1 MQKSLEESIRHAQT
15 NELEKKAFPPLNAS
29 P

>member
-15 NELEKKAFPPLNAS
+15 NEVQKKAFPPLKAS
-29 P
+29 Q